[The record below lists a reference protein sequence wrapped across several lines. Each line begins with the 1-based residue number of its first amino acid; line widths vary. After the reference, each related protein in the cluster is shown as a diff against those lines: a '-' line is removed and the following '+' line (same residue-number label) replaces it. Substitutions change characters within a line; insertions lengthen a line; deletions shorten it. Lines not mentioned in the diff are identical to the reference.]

1 MMVTHGTKRGR
12 HPGRIA
18 ARVCGITVSCA
29 MMFAAAAGGAAPA
42 RQTEYASGTAVATKP
57 QDVFGILHEGTIS
70 GELYIANDFQIDQS
84 GTVIDYGVTRAG
96 APVAETVG
104 KGEHAAGTSTNTLTK
119 VSSGLKAMPWAV
131 HVQYSLN
138 GPNVDSSAISGAN
151 GLVGLH
157 VTVSPNPL
165 ADTDYARTT
174 IPIIAFTVPTKV
186 TGAVTGSSGT
196 LVTQKGTDMLVIA
209 VGRPARTTSFDFFFT
224 AKHCSMSPLAV
235 AAVEASDTAE
245 FSRSMTALAMR
256 AGNLSDIAIGGGKH
270 DTKLLN
276 RLKSMRDVE
285 RDKAKHAITAA
296 DPAYQQAFH
305 DYMAAY
311 VTSYTGHLSG
321 SIGDST
327 QMSALLGT
335 AGELNSDTPVAR
347 AVANISNATND
358 RSAARSHQGAADAI
372 DDTIRQIEL
381 RGTTGLA
388 ADLKRQAASQTSC
401 AAKDFKTG
409 QKMMHDAMIPFSMA
423 YTDAYTR
430 HLSKMTGGTAS
441 GASTYAQQAIEQ
453 TNDEFTSNKNLK
465 TDNQK
470 VQAALDTMAAAKA
483 SEGQG
488 KMLLTLAALVAK
500 SGTGDASEA
509 SKSAAADW
517 KTVSA
522 TGLTSYVSQSRV
534 GGAADDDA
542 DNAAEHRGG
551 TGSAGRAN
559 SAAGTHT
566 TTFVAPVASERLL
579 YGLSG
584 RARGLEPDMSGTVD
598 DVVAVETAADIIRN
612 AVDTLAPDEA
622 SASSALT
629 RAIDEA
635 RAAKAKVAAP
645 IDAQSSVGAL
655 EASRIGREGVSR
667 DVVTP
672 VNTHTAGARFLMV
685 TDKL

>member
-1 MMVTHGTKRGR
+1 M
-12 HPGRIA
+12 
-18 ARVCGITVSCA
+18 
-29 MMFAAAAGGAAPA
+29 
-42 RQTEYASGTAVATKP
+42 
-57 QDVFGILHEGTIS
+57 
-70 GELYIANDFQIDQS
+70 
-84 GTVIDYGVTRAG
+84 
-96 APVAETVG
+96 
-104 KGEHAAGTSTNTLTK
+104 
-119 VSSGLKAMPWAV
+119 
-131 HVQYSLN
+131 
-138 GPNVDSSAISGAN
+138 
-151 GLVGLH
+151 
-157 VTVSPNPL
+157 
-165 ADTDYARTT
+165 
-174 IPIIAFTVPTKV
+174 
-186 TGAVTGSSGT
+186 
-196 LVTQKGTDMLVIA
+196 
-209 VGRPARTTSFDFFFT
+209 
-224 AKHCSMSPLAV
+224 
-235 AAVEASDTAE
+235 
-245 FSRSMTALAMR
+245 
-256 AGNLSDIAIGGGKH
+256 
-270 DTKLLN
+270 
-276 RLKSMRDVE
+276 
-285 RDKAKHAITAA
+285 
-296 DPAYQQAFH
+296 
-305 DYMAAY
+305 
-311 VTSYTGHLSG
+311 
-321 SIGDST
+321 
-327 QMSALLGT
+327 
-335 AGELNSDTPVAR
+335 
-347 AVANISNATND
+347 
-358 RSAARSHQGAADAI
+358 
-372 DDTIRQIEL
+372 
-381 RGTTGLA
+381 A
-388 ADLKRQAASQTSC
+388 ADLKRQAASQTSR

-542 DNAAEHRGG
+542 DNAAEHRAG

-584 RARGLEPDMSGTVD
+584 RVRGLESDMSGTVD

>member
-1 MMVTHGTKRGR
+1 MCSAFCTRER
-12 HPGRIA
+12 
-18 ARVCGITVSCA
+18 
-29 MMFAAAAGGAAPA
+29 FPA
-42 RQTEYASGTAVATKP
+42 NC
-57 QDVFGILHEGTIS
+57 IS
-70 GELYIANDFQIDQS
+70 PTLSIDQS
-84 GTVIDYGVTRAG
+84 GTAIDYGVSEDG
-96 APVAETVG
+96 EPVAQTVG
-104 KGEHAAGTSTNTLTK
+104 GEEQDTGAAANTLTR
-119 VSSGLKAMPWAV
+119 VSSGLKAMPWSV
-131 HVQYSLN
+131 HVRYSLN
-138 GPNVDSSAISGAN
+138 GPNVDSSAVSGAN
-151 GLVGLH
+151 GLVDLH
-157 VTVSPNPL
+157 VTVAPNLL
-165 ADTDYARTT
+165 ADTDYANTT
-174 IPIIAFTVPTKV
+174 IPVIAFTVPTKV
-186 TGAVTGSSGT
+186 TSEITGSSGT
-196 LVTQKGTDMLVIA
+196 LVTQNGTDMLVVA

-245 FSRSMTALAMR
+245 FSRSMTALATR

-276 RLKSMRDVE
+276 RLKAMRDAE
-285 RDKAKHAITAA
+285 RDKAKSAIAAA
-296 DPAYQQAFH
+296 DPAYQQAFQ

-347 AVANISNATND
+347 AVADISNATND
-358 RSAARSHQGAADAI
+358 RSAARAHQGAADAI

-388 ADLKRQAASQTSC
+388 ADLKRQAASQTSR

-441 GASTYAQQAIEQ
+441 GASTYAQQAIKQ
-453 TNDEFTSNKNLK
+453 TNDEFASNKNLK
-465 TDNQK
+465 ADNQK

-483 SEGQG
+483 REGQG

-500 SGTGDASEA
+500 SGTGDVSGA

-522 TGLTSYVSQSRV
+522 NGLTAYALQSGAGVRADDK
-534 GGAADDDA
+534 AADGA
-542 DNAAEHRGG
+542 GNAAP
-551 TGSAGRAN
+551 
-559 SAAGTHT
+559 AA
-566 TTFVAPVASERLL
+566 PLASTRSL
-579 YGLSG
+579 YGLAG
-584 RARGLEPDMSGTVD
+584 RQSHGIEADMSGTVN
-598 DVVAVETAADIIRN
+598 DVVAVETAAEIIKN
-612 AVDTLAPDEA
+612 AVDTLAPDGA
-622 SASSALT
+622 SASSALK
-629 RAIDEA
+629 RVIDEA
-635 RAAKAKVAAP
+635 RAAKAKVVAP
-645 IDAQSSVGAL
+645 VDAQSSVGAL
-655 EASRIGREGVSR
+655 EASRIGREGTSR

-685 TDKL
+685 TDEL